1 MIDDATPVATAT
13 AVEEYTRY
21 REDYLRDGFVVVRDF
36 FTGEG
41 FDELAGELDR
51 YVAEV
56 VPTLPDS
63 DAFFKDRK
71 SPETLNQM
79 QHMIDPFFVEYGT
92 REPFVSLAEALMG
105 EPVRAQKPEWF
116 NKPPGTDH
124 STPPHQDN
132 FYINLD
138 PPPLTMWLAMDPVDA
153 ENGCLRYCTGTH
165 REGLRPHA
173 RTQVLGFS
181 QGISDWN
188 EEDQA
193 REVQVFLEPGDLAV
207 HHGELIH
214 RADPN
219 RTTDRHR
226 RAFALVYYAGS
237 AARNNEAHQKYM
249 VQVTQQHEGMGLEA
263 DG

>member
-13 AVEEYTRY
+13 GVEEFTQY

-63 DAFFKDRK
+63 DAFFQDRK
-71 SPETLNQM
+71 SPETLKQM
-79 QHMIDPFFVEYGT
+79 QHMVDPFFVEYGT

-124 STPPHQDN
+124 PTPPHQDN
-132 FYINLD
+132 FYV
-138 PPPLTMWLAMDPVDA
+138 PSHWFTTRGQPSETPRLTSSTCSRARSSTRGWGWKPTA
-153 ENGCLRYCTGTH
+153 EPT
-165 REGLRPHA
+165 
-173 RTQVLGFS
+173 
-181 QGISDWN
+181 W
-188 EEDQA
+188 
-193 REVQVFLEPGDLAV
+193 PG
-207 HHGELIH
+207 
-214 RADPN
+214 
-219 RTTDRHR
+219 
-226 RAFALVYYAGS
+226 
-237 AARNNEAHQKYM
+237 AA
-249 VQVTQQHEGMGLEA
+249 
-263 DG
+263 

>member
-1 MIDDATPVATAT
+1 MS
-13 AVEEYTRY
+13 EFEKY
-21 REDYLRDGFVVVRDF
+21 RADYERDGFVVIPQFLTGDDF
-36 FTGEG
+36 S
-41 FDELAGELDR
+41 ELTSELDR
-51 YVAEV
+51 YIAEV

-63 DAFFKDRK
+63 AAFFQDKK
-71 SPETLNQM
+71 SPETLKQM

-124 STPPHQDN
+124 PTPPHQDN

-188 EEDQA
+188 EEDEA

>member
-1 MIDDATPVATAT
+1 MSPC
-13 AVEEYTRY
+13 
-21 REDYLRDGFVVVRDF
+21 G
-36 FTGEG
+36 
-41 FDELAGELDR
+41 
-51 YVAEV
+51 
-56 VPTLPDS
+56 S
-63 DAFFKDRK
+63 DAFFQDRK
-71 SPETLNQM
+71 SPETLKQM
-79 QHMIDPFFVEYGT
+79 QHMVDPFFVEYGT
-92 REPFVSLAEALMG
+92 REPFVSLAQALMG

-237 AARNNEAHQKYM
+237 AARNNEAHQQYM

>member
-13 AVEEYTRY
+13 GVEEYTRY

-63 DAFFKDRK
+63 DAFFQDRK
-71 SPETLNQM
+71 SPETLKQM

-124 STPPHQDN
+124 PTPPHQDN

-188 EEDQA
+188 EEDEA

-237 AARNNEAHQKYM
+237 AERNTEAHQQYM
-249 VQVTQQHEGMGLEA
+249 QQVTQQHEGMGLEA

>member
-13 AVEEYTRY
+13 GVEEFTQY

-63 DAFFKDRK
+63 DAFFQDRK
-71 SPETLNQM
+71 SPETLKQM
-79 QHMIDPFFVEYGT
+79 QHMVDPFFVEYGT
-92 REPFVSLAEALMG
+92 REPVVSLAEALMG

-124 STPPHQDN
+124 PTPPHQDN

-188 EEDQA
+188 KEDES

-237 AARNNEAHQKYM
+237 AERNTEAHQQYM
-249 VQVTQQHEGMGLEA
+249 QQVTQQHEGMGLEA

>member
-1 MIDDATPVATAT
+1 MA
-13 AVEEYTRY
+13 
-21 REDYLRDGFVVVRDF
+21 
-36 FTGEG
+36 
-41 FDELAGELDR
+41 
-51 YVAEV
+51 
-56 VPTLPDS
+56 
-63 DAFFKDRK
+63 
-71 SPETLNQM
+71 
-79 QHMIDPFFVEYGT
+79 
-92 REPFVSLAEALMG
+92 
-105 EPVRAQKPEWF
+105 W
-116 NKPPGTDH
+116 
-124 STPPHQDN
+124 
-132 FYINLD
+132 
-138 PPPLTMWLAMDPVDA
+138 DPVDA
-153 ENGCLRYCTGTH
+153 QTGGVRSWTGTH
-165 REGLRPHA
+165 GEGLRPHA

-181 QGISDWN
+181 QGLSDWN